1 MFLAY
6 CLFTLP
12 VFLRHAADSSRDLFS
27 LLYHRYQGLMKNY
40 KQTHNDEDRPK
51 SVESNVNVSII
62 EIGESSQSQLLLGSL
77 GLKSTK
83 IRILV
88 ILNNTSFHPLF
99 GLYI

>member
-1 MFLAY
+1 
-6 CLFTLP
+6 
-12 VFLRHAADSSRDLFS
+12 
-27 LLYHRYQGLMKNY
+27 MKNY

-83 IRILV
+83 IWILV
-88 ILNNTSFHPLF
+88 ILNNTSFLLF
-99 GLYI
+99 IHCLDFTSDLVPNVKV